1 MQAAWHM
8 LRNPQHSLSHLKP
21 KRPGRSSVPRGTRLF
36 SVMNTQDFN
45 DLLSKVQVG
54 VSPREYNEHARYN
67 VLIRLGQPNGGIL
80 RHSSL
85 RTKRINLVLSPASA
99 ALCQRAEM
107 QRECLTSCTGKG

>member
-8 LRNPQHSLSHLKP
+8 LRNPQQSLSHLKP

-54 VSPREYNEHARYN
+54 VSPRFKNRY
-67 VLIRLGQPNGGIL
+67 VPCDGLIRLGLPKCCIL
-80 RHSSL
+80 
-85 RTKRINLVLSPASA
+85 KGSA
-99 ALCQRAEM
+99 FCVPKE
-107 QRECLTSCTGKG
+107 